1 MSHDLNFKD
10 IDHTGALL
18 RSFNFLLKDSDDN
31 KTSIQVTTD
40 FAPFRWDFDENIS
53 MNIDNLNF
61 DLFCND
67 NTCLRIFAWSAT
79 LPANLY

>member
-1 MSHDLNFKD
+1 MFIWCRQLNKIRITKSIKIAKIIFP
-10 IDHTGALL
+10 TEYNLP
-18 RSFNFLLKDSDDN
+18 LK
-31 KTSIQVTTD
+31 I
-40 FAPFRWDFDENIS
+40 
-53 MNIDNLNF
+53 LNF